1 MEKFWTSKKPING
14 LRHFVLVNETKKKG
28 KIIFLFVSVLDVAI
42 NLKISHKELISG
54 ENWVEGWLNLSKM
67 ESITEDYCKFKSVYE
82 EKGINVI
89 FIDENSSFD
98 IS

>member
-28 KIIFLFVSVLDVAI
+28 KIIFLFVSALDVAV
-42 NLKISHKELISG
+42 NFKISFEELLSS

-67 ESITEDYCKFKSVYE
+67 ESITEDYRKFKSIYK
-82 EKGINVI
+82 EKGIHEI